1 MASDAIS
8 EPEYIPVKAPRG
20 NALSCKGWPQEAAL
34 RMLMNSL
41 DPEVVDQAG
50 GRNAEKAEYDWKGFH
65 ATVSALKALADD
77 ETLLVQ
83 SDAPAGVFSTHVL
96 PTQVLPTR
104 VFPANVFPTNAFH
117 THKVAPRVVIS
128 GSRSWTQIGA
138 QAAVQESFEVFAAAA
153 RKHGDGE
160 LEGKLIVSGGLGTR
174 GAALPLAATMNGAA
188 FLGIEVAAERIKRC
202 LRSGY
207 CDFMVNSLDEALR
220 ILKNSIRKKEN
231 VSVGLVGNCAE
242 VIPELA
248 SRGVVP
254 DILTDQTPAH
264 DPVNAYVPQG
274 LTLEDAEEIRQSD
287 PAGYRERALDS
298 VARQVEGMLALRKMG
313 STAFEYGNNLRH
325 LARERGVAA
334 AFDMPGFMEEYIH
347 PMLLEGKLP
356 MRWVA
361 LSGEAADIAAMD
373 AMALAMFPENL
384 VLTRW
389 IGMARRR
396 IRFQG
401 LPARSC
407 SLGNG
412 ERVRFGIAV
421 NDLVRQGKIKAPV
434 VIALEGM
441 TIEGTF
447 MQAAASPYGERGK
460 ISGEILDAPATAAD
474 GPALKALL
482 DAARGASL
490 IWAGGLSDVWTD
502 RGIENFRHFSQ
513 AVVADGSAEMAQ
525 HIERML
531 SKDARTGSGI
541 ESSGIKNHG

>member
-8 EPEYIPVKAPRG
+8 EPDYLPVKAPRG

-41 DPEVVDQAG
+41 DPEVAEQVDC
-50 GRNAEKAEYDWKGFH
+50 RNAEKAEYDWKGFH
-65 ATVSALKALADD
+65 ATVSALKELAND

-83 SDAPAGVFSTHVL
+83 WGAPVGVLSTH
-96 PTQVLPTR
+96 VLPTR
-104 VFPANVFPTNAFH
+104 VFPTNVFSTTKA
-117 THKVAPRVVIS
+117 VPRVVIS
-128 GSRSWTQIGA
+128 GSGSWTQIGA
-138 QAAVQESFEVFAAAA
+138 QAAVQEAFEVFAAA

-160 LEGKLIVSGGLGTR
+160 LEGKLIVSGGLGAR

-188 FLGIEVAAERIKRC
+188 FLGIEVDAERIKRC

-264 DPVNAYVPQG
+264 DPVNGYVPQE
-274 LTLEDAEEIRQSD
+274 LTLEEAAETRQSD

-298 VARQVEGMLALRKMG
+298 MARQVVGMLALRKMG
-313 STAFEYGNNLRH
+313 STTFEYGNNLRH
-325 LARERGVAA
+325 LARERGVIA
-334 AFDMPGFMEEYIH
+334 AFDIPGFMEEYIH

-384 VLTRW
+384 ILTRW

-407 SLGNG
+407 SLGHE
-412 ERVRFGIAV
+412 ERIRFGAAV
-421 NDLVRQGKIKAPV
+421 NNLVRQGKIKAPV
-434 VIALEGM
+434 MITLEGITM
-441 TIEGTF
+441 E
-447 MQAAASPYGERGK
+447 AAASPYGENVK
-460 ISGEILDAPATAAD
+460 ISGKILDAPATAAD
-474 GPALKALL
+474 WPVLKALM

-490 IWAGGLSDVWTD
+490 IWVD
-502 RGIENFRHFSQ
+502 RSIANFRYSSQ
-513 AVVADGSAEMAQ
+513 AVVADGSPEMAR
-525 HIERML
+525 HIQRVL
-531 SKDARTGSGI
+531 SKDAPTGSGI
-541 ESSGIKNHG
+541 ENPGIKNHG